1 MRGNSEKAN
10 LSKGRGAKPRVLI
23 IAWIA
28 GLPKSNLAK
37 DEDGWAAE
45 EDSSSVAHFIVAK

>member
-1 MRGNSEKAN
+1 MRGDSERAN

-23 IAWIA
+23 LSWIA
-28 GLPKSNLAK
+28 GLPKSNLAR

-45 EDSSSVAHFIVAK
+45 EDSSSAARLIVTK

>member
-1 MRGNSEKAN
+1 MRGNSERAN

-23 IAWIA
+23 LSWIA

-45 EDSSSVAHFIVAK
+45 EDCSSAAHFIVPK